1 MAEVRPFPWR
11 GAFFGLAALC
21 VAGGGVFVGAYANGV
36 RLERAAPASPAA
48 FGQGGGHR
56 PGPLAA
62 LAPGDRAAVRRQLA
76 LAWQAAAPERAEAR
90 EARRRAFAV
99 ASAET
104 YHVEAM
110 RAALA
115 EVRAADTAATAK
127 LHDSLAQA
135 MVSLN
140 ATERAAL
147 AMAVQRNRLRAPPR
161 AEGGAP
167 APDGPAQ
174 RP

>member
-21 VAGGGVFVGAYANGV
+21 VAGGGVLVGAYANGV
-36 RLERAAPASPAA
+36 RLERAAPTGPAVASP
-48 FGQGGGHR
+48 GGGLR
-56 PGPLAA
+56 PGPFAN

-99 ASAET
+99 ASAEI
-104 YHVEAM
+104 YDREAM

-115 EVRAADTAATAK
+115 DVRAADTAAMAK
-127 LHDSLAQA
+127 LHESLAEA
-135 MVSLN
+135 MASLN

-147 AMAVQRNRLRAPPR
+147 VMAVQRNRLRAPPR
-161 AEGGAP
+161 AEGSTPPAGGA
-167 APDGPAQ
+167 AQ
-174 RP
+174 LP